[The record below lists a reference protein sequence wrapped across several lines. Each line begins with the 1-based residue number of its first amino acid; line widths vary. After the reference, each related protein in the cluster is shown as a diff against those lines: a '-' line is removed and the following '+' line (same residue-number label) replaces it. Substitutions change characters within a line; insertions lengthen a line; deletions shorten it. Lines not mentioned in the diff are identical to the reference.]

1 MSYYSSIPT
10 IYGKTVS
17 LIHLKFFFHEHR
29 VSKYRYKRRAEK
41 FKGVFLGKIQIR
53 ISETKNG
60 FCVFGA
66 NQKTD
71 NESMKY
77 KLRVDSSDQIQIR
90 IFETHNLKRFFWGGE
105 GGGKELKKSIFDK
118 RFQKKNGTQRMPHM

>member
-1 MSYYSSIPT
+1 MSYYSSSPT

-17 LIHLKFFFHEHR
+17 LIHLNIFFHEHR

-53 ISETKNG
+53 ISKSKNG

-71 NESMKY
+71 HESIKY

-90 IFETHNLKRFFWGGE
+90 IFEIHNLKRFFLWGGGIE
-105 GGGKELKKSIFDK
+105 KK
-118 RFQKKNGTQRMPHM
+118 RFQKKKMVRNGCLTCK

>member
-1 MSYYSSIPT
+1 MSYCSSIPT

-53 ISETKNG
+53 ISESRNG

-90 IFETHNLKRFFWGGE
+90 IFEIHNLKRFFFRGRGGGE
-105 GGGKELKKSIFDK
+105 GIEKKYF
-118 RFQKKNGTQRMPHM
+118 